1 MSFSDFFWNI
11 FTYDVGIDLGTANT
25 LVCIKGQGII
35 ISEPSVVAI
44 NVNNQSV
51 FAVGLEAQ
59 KMLGKTPAS
68 LIAIRP
74 LRDGVISDFDATR
87 EMMRYFIDKVHK
99 STSKHLKVPRPRI
112 VIGVPSAITDVERK
126 AVIDAAVSAGAR
138 KVYLMEEP
146 MAAAIGIGL
155 PVTDA
160 QGSMIVDIGG
170 GTSDIAVISLGS
182 IVVDKSIRIA
192 GDEMNQDIVNYIR
205 GKYNL
210 LIGERSAEEIKL
222 KLGSAYPRKENR
234 NMEIK
239 GRDIL
244 LGLPKVI
251 NISEVEVREAIMN
264 SLNLIIDAISD
275 ALEETPPE
283 LISDISDKGLYLTG
297 GGALIPGIDSL
308 FSDKLKVRV
317 NIPEDALSSV
327 VFGTMNVLDD
337 INLLDKVSKS
347 DTDEYF

>member
-68 LIAIRP
+68 LVAIRP

-87 EMMRYFIDKVHK
+87 EMIRYFIDKVHK

-112 VIGVPSAITDVERK
+112 VIGVPSSITDVERK

-192 GDEMNQDIVNYIR
+192 GDEMNQDIVNYVR

-210 LIGERSAEEIKL
+210 LIGERSAEDIKL

-234 NMEIK
+234 SMEIK

-264 SLNLIIDAISD
+264 SLNLIIEAISD

-297 GGALIPGIDSL
+297 GGALIPGIDRL
-308 FSDKLKVRV
+308 FSDKLKVKV